1 MSSAP
6 GIPTTEIDPI
16 GTPPS
21 ELVRALREMAR
32 RGPLHRMAS
41 GEYLVV
47 TQAGVRDVLKNV
59 DSFSG
64 TVGDVGALAEED
76 TMLSGIP
83 EPRHGMVR
91 KIVNSA
97 LAYHHASL
105 VEPYV
110 RDLAKT
116 LIAEALDACATSVDG
131 SVEIM
136 AAYARRIPSAVIAR
150 ILGIPADDYELFAR
164 WSDEVL
170 ARQENDGGS
179 NRPLLDLHPE
189 FTRFITEQ
197 VEQRRTA
204 TNPPSDVITR
214 LLTNEVDG
222 ERLST
227 RAVCTQAMF
236 LVVAGNETT
245 RNLIGNVLRRL
256 ALEPEI
262 LSRIH
267 ADPALIPRVV
277 EESLRIEPPVQL
289 TARTCTRDIRIDGVE
304 VRKGDRLVLS
314 LNAANRDETLYSD
327 PGRIPP
333 RSSASTRSRRLR
345 RGAACLVPAHTGANG
360 DPGCSR
366 GLLERRRRDPTG
378 PWLRRRSEPRLLG
391 SRPAHAS
398 CPIDRSLQT
407 RWSGRAG
414 CSRTPTRV
422 RPSRTDWRC
431 TTSSSRVERSSTE
444 RGAAVVDPMWGS
456 PPAESSRS
464 AGSLRSPVV
473 GESTR
478 RAASL
483 RPDSSTCTRTTTRS

>member
-327 PGRIPP
+327 PDEFRLD
-333 RSSASTRSRRLR
+333 RLR
-345 RGAACLVPAHTGANG
+345 PRDHVGFGAGPHVCPGAYLARMETQVALEAFSNAVAEIRPAPGYVD
-360 DPGCSR
+360 DPNPVYWAHGPRTLRVRLIARSDAMER
-366 GLLERRRRDPTG
+366 TSGLLADADP
-378 PWLRRRSEPRLLG
+378 
-391 SRPAHAS
+391 
-398 CPIDRSLQT
+398 
-407 RWSGRAG
+407 
-414 CSRTPTRV
+414 
-422 RPSRTDWRC
+422 
-431 TTSSSRVERSSTE
+431 
-444 RGAAVVDPMWGS
+444 
-456 PPAESSRS
+456 
-464 AGSLRSPVV
+464 
-473 GESTR
+473 
-478 RAASL
+478 
-483 RPDSSTCTRTTTRS
+483 RTTIED